1 MPGEQAATDP
11 GLHQGELSEEE
22 LAEEEEARSQISLAE
37 LVDKDLADPDT
48 PSRRGLDG
56 KPEPGSFDV
65 PMEDDGGEPT
75 DAW

>member
-11 GLHQGELSEEE
+11 GLHEGEPSEEE

-48 PSRRGLDG
+48 PSRRDPDG

-65 PMEDDGGEPT
+65 PMEDDGAEPT
-75 DAW
+75 DAR